1 MFVFAHLSDT
11 HLDGGARSAERTRAA
26 MDHLNALPYDLD
38 AVLVTGDI
46 ADNGTPA
53 EYDTARTLLASRHPT
68 LIGPGNHDV
77 RGPFR
82 ERLLG
87 EPADDGDSESHDGPI
102 NQVLRTAS
110 AVYAM
115 CDSSIPGRHDGL
127 LAPETLA
134 WLSGI
139 LDETAS
145 DVPVFVAFHHPPVEL
160 RIPYIDGIRQFGE
173 ADFADLV
180 ASFPNIAALLCGHA
194 HTPAA
199 TTFAGKPLLLAPG
212 IVSTLAL
219 PWERGNEEGH
229 VDPLLPP
236 MLTFNVWDAGRL
248 TTHYRVVHPLASATG
263 ADRREPTA
271 HHRPA
276 RPNSDEGL
284 TGIRALT

>member
-11 HLDGGARSAERTRAA
+11 HLDGGERSAARTRAA
-26 MDHLNALPYDLD
+26 MDHLDALPWDLD

-53 EYDTARTLLASRHPT
+53 EYDTARALLASRHPV

-82 ERLLG
+82 ENLLG
-87 EPADDGDSESHDGPI
+87 EPAGDGGPI
-102 NQVLRTAS
+102 NRVLRTAS
-110 AVYAM
+110 ALYAM

-134 WLSGI
+134 WLSGV
-139 LDETAS
+139 LDES
-145 DVPVFVAFHHPPVEL
+145 PPSLPVFVAFHHPPVEL
-160 RIPYIDGIRQFGE
+160 RIPFLDAIRQFGE
-173 ADFADLV
+173 ADLADLV
-180 ASFPNIAALLCGHA
+180 ARHPNIAALLCGHV

-199 TTFAGKPLLLAPG
+199 TTFAGRPLLLAPG
-212 IVSTLAL
+212 IVSTLSL
-219 PWERGNEEGH
+219 PWERGDDEGH

-248 TTHYRVVHPLASATG
+248 TTHYRVVGSLDTPIR
-263 ADRREPTA
+263 DRTEAVDVIGR
-271 HHRPA
+271 
-276 RPNSDEGL
+276 G
-284 TGIRALT
+284 